1 MKMKKPAPNHLGC
14 RIRIWTQ
21 VNEAMSPL
29 TSYGLNNNRC
39 LLQRKMPFQNTL
51 IEKLS
56 RKRTEKRPLMNPDNT
71 VALGVRRKRLKRI
84 KEWMSEWG
92 ETSLKY
98 LLVKR
103 KEGENFVHTLKD
115 KQSKRRVTIFFC
127 LFVYSANNM
136 IGSWGDRMGEDLRI
150 RTNDRARSKGDEW
163 KRKHW

>member
-1 MKMKKPAPNHLGC
+1 MSWQRVRCWQLSNPSTTLNGNYYFIILKMKMKKPAPNHLGC
-14 RIRIWTQ
+14 RIRIWTH

-51 IEKLS
+51 IKKLS

-115 KQSKRRVTIFFC
+115 KQSKRRVTIFVF
-127 LFVYSANNM
+127 LSIVQT
-136 IGSWGDRMGEDLRI
+136 IW
-150 RTNDRARSKGDEW
+150 
-163 KRKHW
+163 